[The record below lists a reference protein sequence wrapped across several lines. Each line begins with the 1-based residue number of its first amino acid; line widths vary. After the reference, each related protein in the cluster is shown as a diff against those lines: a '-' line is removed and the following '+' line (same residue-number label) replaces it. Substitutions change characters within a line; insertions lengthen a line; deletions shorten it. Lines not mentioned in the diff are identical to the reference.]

1 MPLLI
6 LILLLDWLAFQIIQP
21 VIAEWSIISKSI
33 AYTIY
38 WMIPIFVFG
47 ISVSFNNNRT
57 VNWDKRKFSFV
68 RSFIMLTYFSKFL
81 ILAFFLFGLLLNFL
95 GTVLFEY
102 VLNNPLAM
110 DWLSG
115 NTIQKFALIMG
126 TIPFFVLLYGIIRN
140 KYRYKIYPT
149 TVEIADLPD
158 SLDGLKIIQISD
170 IHSGSFTEK
179 EPIRNAIQMI
189 NEEQADL
196 VFFTGDLV
204 NSIATE
210 MDPFMDIFDKI
221 KARYGI
227 FSILGNHDYGDY
239 IRWES
244 REAKI
249 QNFEKLKTIH
259 QRLGWDL
266 ILNGNR
272 ILEIEG
278 EEVAVIGVENY
289 SAHGRFAKYGNL
301 EKAYEGSSQ
310 AVLKLLLSHDPSHWE
325 DEVLKKFKDIDITF
339 SGHTHGAQFGLEIPG
354 IIKWSPIK
362 YVYKQW
368 AGLYKKNAQ
377 FLYVNRG
384 FGFLGYPGRVG
395 ILPEITVMEL
405 KKR

>member
-6 LILLLDWLAFQIIQP
+6 LVLLLDWLAFQIIQP
-21 VIAEWSIISKSI
+21 VIGEWSVISKSI
-33 AYTIY
+33 VHTIY
-38 WMIPIFVFG
+38 WMIPIIVLG
-47 ISVSFNNNRT
+47 ITVSFNNNRT
-57 VNWDKRKFSFV
+57 ANWDKRKFSFV
-68 RSFIMLTYFSKFL
+68 RSFIILTYFSKFL
-81 ILAFFLFGLLLNFL
+81 ILAFFLLGLLLNFL
-95 GTVLFEY
+95 GTILFEY
-102 VLNNPLAM
+102 ILNNPLAM

-115 NTIQKFALIMG
+115 NTIQKLAVMMG
-126 TIPFFVLLYGIIRN
+126 AIPFFVLLYGIIRN

-149 TVEIADLPD
+149 TVEIENLPD

-179 EPIRNAIQMI
+179 APIRNAIQMI
-189 NEEQADL
+189 NEQQADL

-204 NSIATE
+204 NSIANE
-210 MDPFMDIFDKI
+210 MEPFMDVFDKI
-221 KARYGI
+221 KARYGV

-244 REAKI
+244 REAKL
-249 QNFEKLKTIH
+249 QNFEKLKSIH
-259 QRLGWDL
+259 QQLGWDL

-272 ILEIEG
+272 ILDIKG

-289 SAHGRFAKYGNL
+289 SAHGRFNKYGNL
-301 EKAYEGSSQ
+301 EKAYEGASR

-354 IIKWSPIK
+354 LIKWSPIK

-368 AGLYKKNAQ
+368 AGLYRKNAQ

-395 ILPEITVMEL
+395 ILPEITVMKL